1 MPQRRL
7 AATGSARYAGVQRRV
22 SRTNAAS
29 ARQERRRSYS
39 ASEPLRFAAR
49 ERAPTL
55 RCWSAASMTRYARSH
70 SRRRRRHNRSAPAM
84 PARVP
89 APSGGCCTSSPSTPP
104 TQATLTRSRPVQCG
118 ARSVDLH
125 GTLSHWKR
133 ARQPRARGEWR
144 ALGGT
149 SSGSGG
155 ARASGEMHRPY
166 STLAP
171 APPRVRARVFV
182 CVCVCARAR
191 ARACSRGAGAAPSG
205 RRARAPMPS
214 WALPV
219 DEVGAVLV
227 VLCLAHP
234 HLLEGAERGEDGAAH
249 P

>member
-133 ARQPRARGEWR
+133 SGAPVNRGRA
-144 ALGGT
+144 
-149 SSGSGG
+149 
-155 ARASGEMHRPY
+155 ASGAQWA
-166 STLAP
+166 AP
-171 APPRVRARVFV
+171 AVAAEGRVRVERCIVLTAPSRRRRRACGRACV

-191 ARACSRGAGAAPSG
+191 VLEGGRGGTI
-205 RRARAPMPS
+205 RAPCTRPH
-214 WALPV
+214 ALT
-219 DEVGAVLV
+219 GTS
-227 VLCLAHP
+227 C
-234 HLLEGAERGEDGAAH
+234 R
-249 P
+249 